1 MSEEKLEEAVRPEGL
16 PHDNQAA
23 QETQPEF
30 KYRLMVAMSR
40 HIGRTRAIGMGE
52 LFEEIYGESWNHR
65 INDTR
70 KLRKLIA
77 ETKEE
82 GVPILSSPAHVG
94 GGYYLSGS
102 DSEMDAFYAMRRKMA
117 LKILALEAKMR
128 KLAMPELLG
137 QIAMNL

>member
-1 MSEEKLEEAVRPEGL
+1 MSEEKEEG
-16 PHDNQAA
+16 
-23 QETQPEF
+23 QETQPEL

-52 LFEEIYGESWNHR
+52 LFEEVYGKSWDHR

-70 KLRKLIA
+70 SLRKLIS

-82 GVPILSSPAHVG
+82 GVPILSSSSTTG

-102 DSEMDAFYAMRRKMA
+102 DSEMDAFYEMRRKMA
-117 LKILALEAKMR
+117 LKILALESKMR
-128 KLAMPELLG
+128 KLAMPDLLG